1 MIDET
6 HASHPQEKISGKT
19 NKYKRLNAFRP
30 RMGLQNEGK
39 KMSAT
44 KSSSYDY
51 IIVGAGSAGCVLAN
65 RLSEDPKVKVLVI
78 EAGGPDR
85 KWDFRIQMPAALT
98 YPLTGKTYNWQ
109 FLTEPVEAL
118 KGRRVPYFRG
128 KVLGGSST
136 INGMVYIRGNPMD
149 FDNWAQDPELAHWS
163 YAHCLPYFKR
173 SENYDQGENEYRG
186 GAGPLHVTKGF
197 GASPLYQVFLEAA
210 QEAGHAHTSDQNGYR
225 QEGFGRMDMTVHKGV
240 RESAAK
246 AYLHP
251 AMNRPNLEVITGA
264 MVRCVAFDGDQAIGV
279 KFFSEGREQTALC
292 GEEVILSAG
301 AIQSPQ
307 ILMLSG
313 VGPSEELKKH
323 GIPVVYD
330 SPGVGRNLG
339 DHIEYIVAYDCL
351 KPVSYFSELKLH
363 RQAAI
368 GAQWMTTHTGLGAS
382 NFFEA
387 GGFLRSTPDK
397 PWPDV
402 QVHFV
407 GVAAEYSGRMA
418 ADGHSYQVHL
428 GPQRPLSRGWLN
440 LASANPNDA
449 PLIQPNWLTHEQ
461 DWIDS
466 RNAIRKSV
474 EILEQEAFKPYRGRQ
489 LKPLKENMSD
499 AGLDDFIRDHAE
511 SGYHFC
517 GTCKMGSSADAVVDG
532 QLRVKGVRGLRVVD
546 ASIMPEVTNGNTNA
560 PTIMIAEKAAD
571 LIRGKTLAPVKVSFY
586 QATV

>member
-1 MIDET
+1 M
-6 HASHPQEKISGKT
+6 
-19 NKYKRLNAFRP
+19 R
-30 RMGLQNEGK
+30 
-39 KMSAT
+39 T
-44 KSSSYDY
+44 KSSGSYDY
-51 IIVGAGSAGCVLAN
+51 IVVGAGSAGCVLAN
-65 RLSEDPKVKVLVI
+65 RLTEDPTVRVLVI

-136 INGMVYIRGNPMD
+136 INGMVYIRGNAMD
-149 FDNWAQDPELAHWS
+149 YDNWTKDPELGHWS
-163 YAHCLPYFKR
+163 YAQCLPYFKR
-173 SENYDQGENEYRG
+173 AECYDQGESEYRG
-186 GAGPLHVTKGF
+186 GSGPLHVTKGF
-197 GASPLYQVFLEAA
+197 GASPLYQVFIEAA
-210 QEAGHAHTSDQNGYR
+210 QEAGHTHVSDQNGYR
-225 QEGFGRMDMTVHKGV
+225 QEGFGRMDMTVHNGV
-240 RESAAK
+240 RESTAK

-251 AMNRPNLEVITGA
+251 AMERPNLDVITGA
-264 MVRCVAFDGDQAIGV
+264 LVHSVAFEGTRAVGINFLSEGKDQMVRC
-279 KFFSEGREQTALC
+279 ER
-292 GEEVILSAG
+292 EVILCAG

-313 VGPSEELKKH
+313 VGAASELMKH
-323 GIPVVYD
+323 GISVVCD

-351 KPVSYFSELKLH
+351 KPVSYYSELKLH

-368 GAQWMTTHTGLGAS
+368 GAQWLATHRGLGAS

-387 GGFLRSTPDK
+387 GGFLRSSPEK

-402 QVHFV
+402 QLHFV

-418 ADGHSYQVHL
+418 AEGHSYQVHL
-428 GPQRPLSRGWLN
+428 GPQRPLSRGWVT
-440 LASANPNDA
+440 LASSDPTQA

-466 RNAIRKSV
+466 RNAIRSTV
-474 EILEQEAFKPYRGRQ
+474 NVMEQEAFRPYRGKQ
-489 LKPLKENMSD
+489 LKPTIDMMTDE
-499 AGLDDFIRDHAE
+499 GLNDFIRDHAE

-517 GTCKMGSSADAVVDG
+517 GTCKMGSGPDAVVDG
-532 QLRVKGVRGLRVVD
+532 QLRVKGVQGLRVVD
-546 ASIMPEVTNGNTNA
+546 ASVMPEVPNGNTNA
-560 PTIMIAEKAAD
+560 PTIMIAELAAD
-571 LIRGKTLAPVKVSFY
+571 LIRGRTLLPAINAPIYKATLGVPSALKSF
-586 QATV
+586 V